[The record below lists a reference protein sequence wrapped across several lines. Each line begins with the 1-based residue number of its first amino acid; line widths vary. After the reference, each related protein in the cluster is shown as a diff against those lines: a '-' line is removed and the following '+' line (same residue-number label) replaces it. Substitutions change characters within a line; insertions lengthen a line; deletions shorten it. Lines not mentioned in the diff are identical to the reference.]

1 MNHQHQICPT
11 CGEGWADKN
20 IAKNRGFSM
29 FAIAFDPKLV
39 NWKSIEDHAEA
50 IAKELALGTPDFPF
64 DDLLAGFTAEVLH
77 ELIGNHTH
85 PAQFA
90 AAIAEIAESGHAGSD
105 KRKKIDDLLKA
116 AGVTKAVPAWLLSL
130 LMPLA
135 LDLIQKL
142 IEKWF
147 KK

>member
-1 MNHQHQICPT
+1 
-11 CGEGWADKN
+11 
-20 IAKNRGFSM
+20 M
-29 FAIAFDPKLV
+29 FNVTFKPELV
-39 NWKSIEDHAEA
+39 NWKSIEDHAES

-64 DDLLAGFTAEVLH
+64 DDMLAGFTGEVLH

-90 AAIAEIAESGHAGSD
+90 AAFADIAASNNSD
-105 KRKKIDDLLKA
+105 KKQKIDEMLKV

-135 LDLIQKL
+135 LDMIQKL